1 LEKNN
6 LLKII
11 FFYKII
17 LEKLKAA
24 CNYIIK
30 NLKKRFII
38 FNTILFISFI
48 LIIKKP
54 GGGLYL
60 YINY

>member
-1 LEKNN
+1 
-6 LLKII
+6 
-11 FFYKII
+11 FYKII

-24 CNYIIK
+24 YNYIIK
-30 NLKKRFII
+30 NLKKKFII
-38 FNTILFISFI
+38 FNTVLFISFI

-54 GGGLYL
+54 GRELYL